1 MKMVVKFPTRNRPQ
15 KFMGVLDRY
24 IGMLSGQHEV
34 HFVISYDYDDPT
46 MNSENMMS
54 YFDRMRSYHPGRIHA
69 YCGKSNSKISAVNAN
84 LDAIVAL
91 NPHVIL
97 LASDDMIPVVGGYD
111 SIVCGAMEKYFPDT
125 DGVLH
130 FNDGYSGRDRL
141 ITLSIL
147 GMKYF
152 NRFGYMYYP
161 GYKSVF
167 PDNEF
172 TNVARMLGK
181 VVYIDHVIIQH
192 QWTGQF
198 TNDDLHKRNESVE
211 MYNHDAPIYLER
223 AHRNF
228 DLKPEEIAHALE
240 TLPQT
245 VNLDSLVART
255 QELVGQPQS

>member
-1 MKMVVKFPTRNRPQ
+1 MRMVIKFPTRNRPQ

-24 IGMLSGQHEV
+24 LGMLSGMHEV
-34 HFVISYDYDDPT
+34 HFVISYDHDDPT
-46 MNSENMMS
+46 MNNENMFS
-54 YFDRMRSYHPGRIHA
+54 YFDRIKSYYPGRIHA
-69 YCGKSNSKISAVNAN
+69 LCGKSSSKISAVNAN
-84 LDAIVAL
+84 LDAVERID
-91 NPHVIL
+91 PHVIL
-97 LASDDMIPVVGGYD
+97 LASDDMIPIVGGYD
-111 SIVCGAMEKYFPDT
+111 DIIDKAMGKYFPDT
-125 DGVLH
+125 DGVIH
-130 FNDGYSGRDRL
+130 FNDGYSGVDRL

-147 GMKYF
+147 GMKYYR
-152 NRFGYMYYP
+152 RFGYLYYP

-198 TNDDLHKRNESVE
+198 THDDLHKRNESVE
-211 MYNHDAPIYLER
+211 MYNHDAPIYIER
-223 AHRNF
+223 AQRNF

-245 VNLDSLVART
+245 VSLDSLVART
-255 QELVGQPQS
+255 QAVA

>member
-1 MKMVVKFPTRNRPQ
+1 MKMVVKFPTRNRPD
-15 KFMGVLDRY
+15 KFMSVLDRY
-24 IGMLSGQHEV
+24 LGYLSGTNEV
-34 HFVISYDYDDPT
+34 HFVISYDHDDRS
-46 MNSENMMS
+46 MNNQNMWS
-54 YFDRMRSYHPGRIHA
+54 YFDRLCAQHMGRIHPI
-69 YCGKSNSKISAVNAN
+69 CGKSTSKISAVNADLN
-84 LDAIVAL
+84 VVRAI

-97 LASDDMIPVVGGYD
+97 LASDDMIPVEGGYD
-111 SIVCGAMEKYFPDT
+111 DIIKHYMFKHFPDT

-130 FNDGYSGRDRL
+130 FNDGYSGVDRL

-152 NRFGYMYYP
+152 NRFGYLYHP
-161 GYKSVF
+161 AYKSVF

-181 VVYIDHVIIQH
+181 VVYTDKVIIQH

-198 TNDDLHKRNESVE
+198 TNDELHKRNESQD
-211 MYNHDAPIYLER
+211 MYNQDGPVYAQRTLNNY
-223 AHRNF
+223 

-245 VNLDSLVART
+245 VSIDSIVART
-255 QELVGQPQS
+255 QAVA